1 MKKFLSRVRRFVWK
15 AFLWF
20 VAVSVLWVLA
30 YRFINPPTTIL
41 QLLQGKE
48 ESSEWVSIEE
58 MGTALPL
65 AVVASEDQRFF
76 KHHGFDRAAIEAAFA
91 HNQKNSNK
99 RGASTI
105 SQQTAKNVFL
115 WPSRSWLRKGLEAYF
130 TLLIEVFWPKERI
143 LEVYLNVIEMGPQC
157 FGADAASRRYFK
169 KAPKDLRRSQ
179 AALIAGAL
187 PSPRK
192 MNPGAPSAYLSG
204 RGKAIEKQMRLLGG
218 SSYLPWTQEKEKK

>member
-1 MKKFLSRVRRFVWK
+1 MKKLLKGVWRLIWK

-20 VAVSVLWVLA
+20 LAVTIAWVLV
-30 YRFINPPTTIL
+30 YRFVNPPTTLL
-41 QLLQGKE
+41 QLLEGKQE
-48 ESSEWVSIEE
+48 PGVWVSLEE
-58 MGTALPL
+58 MGTSLPL

-76 KHHGFDRAAIEAAFA
+76 KHHGFDRAAIEAAIA

-130 TLLIEVFWPKERI
+130 TLLIEVFWSKERI
-143 LEVYLNVIEMGPQC
+143 MEVYLNVIEMGPQC
-157 FGADAASRRYFK
+157 FGADAASHRYFK
-169 KAPKDLRRSQ
+169 KSPKDLSRAQ

-192 MNPGAPSAYLSG
+192 MNPGAPSAYLTG
-204 RGKAIEKQMRLLGG
+204 RGTAIQKQMRLLGG
-218 SSYLPWTQEKEKK
+218 SNYLPWVKEKQEK